1 MSTAD
6 CDAKRRFLKETAKN
20 IYSLFYEE
28 MNSLLYRCRAS
39 FKTPTRG
46 WSFENPDK
54 RTIPADR
61 NASAEGKNGSSLPRN
76 YVPGIRENRSIGSD

>member
-1 MSTAD
+1 MSTED

-28 MNSLLYRCRAS
+28 MDSLLYRCRAS

-46 WSFENPDK
+46 WSFGNPDK

-61 NASAEGKNGSSLPRN
+61 NASAEGKNCNNLLQN
-76 YVPGIRENRSIGSD
+76 YVPGIRENRSIGCR